1 MRSFASKAPEYLGSV
16 ITSVLLPNTLEAA
29 VAVGKTG
36 LGGLA
41 RSLSPFGVVDREPPE
56 PLTLTRLDPQY
67 ASEEDGTTIQRRVQ
81 VFSGDNSVQ
90 NAPVTFSVAS
100 GLLGNGNQSQVVLS
114 DADGQAVVSWT
125 LPAEETFGSLTL
137 TASVAG
143 GSSVTYTVAPA
154 HDGVLHALP
163 CNLEGAITS
172 LNSTNLRDD
181 DLHQRYR

>member
-1 MRSFASKAPEYLGSV
+1 M
-16 ITSVLLPNTLEAA
+16 ITSVLIADNTLEAA

-81 VFSGDNSVQ
+81 VFSGDNSV
-90 NAPVTFSVAS
+90 AERA
-100 GLLGNGNQSQVVLS
+100 GDILGRVRAVGQRESIPGGSQRRGRPGGGELDIAGRRNLRIA
-114 DADGQAVVSWT
+114 DADGERSRRRFRSPTRLRPHTTGCW
-125 LPAEETFGSLTL
+125 
-137 TASVAG
+137 
-143 GSSVTYTVAPA
+143 
-154 HDGVLHALP
+154 HALP

-172 LNSTNLRDD
+172 LNSGHSRERD
-181 DLHQRYR
+181 LQQRFR